1 MCLFTSISTRLLCLM
16 IFSVSSPIASALT
29 PVQLAAEFQYQDAK
43 ISPDG
48 KHIALVVSKDGRRKL
63 AVVNS
68 SDFTAVGGV
77 DFGNKQEVGEIFW
90 ANNMRIVIK
99 VMVNEPWDDRARFYG
114 ELFAIDYNGKR
125 GEMIYGYRAGQSS
138 TGSKLTKKVGI
149 VGWAQII
156 SLLPDEEDEILI
168 SSRPQSANGGRT
180 ATVHRLNVKTG
191 KMSKMV
197 AGSPM
202 SSGQFVADNSGS
214 VKFAYG
220 TDKDYNRRVYRFNED
235 KREYTEIMSEEFG
248 NGWHPRAI
256 DDSGKYLF
264 YTDDHQQD
272 KEGLFKLNL
281 DTGEKSHI
289 YTDKKVDITDVIMTA
304 DGSQVY
310 AIRLDTDYPSYI
322 MLDSSGEEAKLFKLL
337 LLRFAGYA
345 IDITSHSDNLN
356 KWIIKASNDL
366 TAASF
371 FLYDKK
377 KDKFS
382 LLFSN
387 MAEIKKQELSESI
400 PIHFTASD
408 KTEIHGYITYPV
420 SVPET
425 QSIPLVT
432 LVHGGP
438 HSRDYWDFDPKV
450 QLLASQ
456 GYAVLRVNFRGS
468 SGYGSEMYY
477 GSQKQ
482 WGDRVQKD
490 IIEGT
495 KWVIAQG
502 GILSDKV
509 CIMGASF
516 GGYSAVQS
524 ATLAPDL
531 FKCAVA
537 TAGVYDIEMMFEEGD
552 VQGRLWGIASLEQHH
567 GKDTELM
574 RKYSPVHNVDKLKA
588 KLLIAHGG
596 KDVRVPIE
604 HAEKLMAELDKQ
616 SKPYETFIKEYENHG
631 FYDEQNRTEYY
642 EKVVEFLR
650 KHLK

>member
-1 MCLFTSISTRLLCLM
+1 MLFFVL
-16 IFSVSSPIASALT
+16 SPMASAVT
-29 PVQLAAEFQYQDAK
+29 PAQLAAEFQYKDAK

-48 KHIALVVSKDGRRKL
+48 KHIALVISKDGRRKL
-63 AVVNS
+63 AVVKS
-68 SDFTAVGGV
+68 SNFKSVGGA
-77 DFGNKQEVGEIFW
+77 DFGDKEEVGKIYW
-90 ANNMRIVIK
+90 ANDERIVLE
-99 VMVNEPWDDRARFYG
+99 VWVNEPWDDRARFYG
-114 ELFAIDYNGKR
+114 ELYAIDYNGKR
-125 GEMIYGYRAGQSS
+125 GEMVYGYRAGQKTIGTRMAKIES
-138 TGSKLTKKVGI
+138 VD
-149 VGWAQII
+149 GWAEII

-168 SSRPQSANGGRT
+168 SSRPQSADGGRT
-180 ATVHRLNVKTG
+180 ATVHRLNVKNG
-191 KMSKMV
+191 KMSKMI

-202 SSGQFVADNSGS
+202 SSGQFAVDNSGS

-220 TDKDYNRRVYRFNED
+220 TDKDFNRRVYRFDED
-235 KREYTEIMSEEFG
+235 KREYTEVMTGGFG
-248 NGWHPRAI
+248 NGWQPHAI
-256 DDSGKYLF
+256 DDSGKFLF
-264 YTDDHQQD
+264 YTGNPEQD
-272 KEGLFKLNL
+272 KTGLFKLNL
-281 DTGEKSHI
+281 NTGEKSHI
-289 YTDKKVDITDVIMTA
+289 YTDKKVDITDVIVTV
-304 DGSQVY
+304 DGSQAY
-310 AIRLDTDYPSYI
+310 AIRLDADYPSYI
-322 MLDSSGEEAKLFKLL
+322 MLDESGEEAKLFKYLL
-337 LLRFAGYA
+337 SRFAGYS
-345 IDITSHSDNLN
+345 IDITSHSDNGK

-366 TAASF
+366 TATSF

-438 HSRDYWDFDPKV
+438 HSRDYWEFDSKV

-468 SGYGSEMYY
+468 NGYGSNIYY

-531 FKCAVA
+531 FKCVISH
-537 TAGVYDIEMMFEEGD
+537 AGVYDIEMMFEEGD
-552 VQGRLWGIASLEQHH
+552 IKGRLYGKAALTEEH
-567 GKDTELM
+567 GTDKALM
-574 RKYSPVHNVDKLKA
+574 HQYSPVNNVA
-588 KLLIAHGG
+588 KLAAPILIAHGRQ
-596 KDVRVPIE
+596 DERVPID
-604 HAEKLMAELDKQ
+604 HAEALMAELDKQ
-616 SKPYETFIKEYENHG
+616 GKPYETFIKEYENHG
-631 FYDEQNRTEYY
+631 FYNEQNRSEYY
-642 EKVVEFLR
+642 EKVAEFLG

>member
-1 MCLFTSISTRLLCLM
+1 MRVFTPISTHLM
-16 IFSVSSPIASALT
+16 WLVIFFVLSPIASAVT
-29 PVQLAAEFQYQDAK
+29 PAQLAAESEYQDAK

-48 KHIALVVSKDGRRKL
+48 KHIALVISKDGRRKL
-63 AVVNS
+63 AVVKS
-68 SDFTAVGGV
+68 SNFKAVGGA
-77 DFGNKQEVGEIFW
+77 DFGDKEEVGEIYW
-90 ANNMRIVIK
+90 ANNERIVIE
-99 VMVNEPWDDRARFYG
+99 VLINEPWDDRARFYG
-114 ELFAIDYNGKR
+114 ELYAIDYNGKR
-125 GEMIYGYRAGQSS
+125 GVMLYGHRAGERSI
-138 TGSKLTKKVGI
+138 GTKMPKRGGI
-149 VGWAQII
+149 VGHAEII
-156 SLLPDEEDEILI
+156 SLLPNEEDQILI

-180 ATVHRLNVKTG
+180 ATVHRLNVKSG
-191 KMSKMV
+191 KMSNMV

-202 SSGQFVADNSGS
+202 SYGKFMADNSGS
-214 VKFAYG
+214 VKIAYG
-220 TDKDYNRRVYRFNED
+220 IDKDYHRRVYRFDED
-235 KREYTEIMSEEFG
+235 KREYTEVDTGDFG
-248 NGWHPRAI
+248 GGWQPRAV
-256 DDSGKYLF
+256 DNSGEYLV
-264 YTDDHQQD
+264 YTDDNQQD

-281 DTGEKSHI
+281 DTGERSHI
-289 YTDKKVDITDVIMTA
+289 FTDKKVDITDVSVTV
-304 DGSQVY
+304 DGSQAY
-310 AIRLDTDYPSYI
+310 AIRLDTDYPSYVMI
-322 MLDSSGEEAKLFKLL
+322 DESGEEAKLFKYLL
-337 LLRFAGYA
+337 SRFAGHV
-345 IDITSHSDNLN
+345 IDITSRSDNGK
-356 KWIIKASNDL
+356 KWIIKASNDT
-366 TAASF
+366 TASGF
-371 FLYDKK
+371 FLYDTK

-387 MAEIKKQELSESI
+387 MAKIKKQELSESI

-408 KTEIHGYITYPV
+408 KTEIYGYITYPV

-438 HSRDYWDFDPKV
+438 HLRDYWNFDPQV

-468 SGYGSEMYY
+468 SGYGSKIYY

-495 KWVIAQG
+495 KWVMAQG

-516 GGYSAVQS
+516 GGYSAVSS

-537 TAGVYDIEMMFEEGD
+537 LAGVYDIEMMFEEGD
-552 VQGRLWGIASLEQHH
+552 IKGRLWGKAALTEEHGSDTALMHQH
-567 GKDTELM
+567 
-574 RKYSPVHNVDKLKA
+574 SPVNNVDKLKA
-588 KLLIAHGG
+588 PLLIAHGG
-596 KDVRVPIE
+596 QDERVPIE

-616 SKPYETFIKEYENHG
+616 GKPYEKFIKEYENHG
-631 FYDEQNRTEYY
+631 FYNEQNRIEYY
-642 EKVVEFLR
+642 EKVVEFLG